1 MKKRILIFSL
11 VYFPRFVGGAEVAVK
26 EITDRLGDDYEFDM
40 ITLRMDTRLP
50 HVEKIG
56 NITIYRTGFTFGKN
70 IQKYL
75 FPITGLWEA
84 LTLVNQYKYDA
95 VWCIMASYHF
105 IAVIFLKIL
114 YPKIPLILTLQEGD
128 PLPYIKKRALLVWPF
143 FKMLF
148 AKANVIQVIST
159 YLGQFAKEMG
169 AVCPVE
175 VVPNGVDIEH
185 FSKETKVFPLQKQKG
200 DIYLITTSRLTKKNA
215 IDDIIKSLTYL
226 SVNIKLLVLGIGE
239 LEKELKVLTKKLQL
253 EDRVYFLG
261 FIPNTELPSYLHQ
274 SDIFVRPSLSEGFGI
289 SFVEAMAA
297 GLPVITTPVGG
308 IVDFLVEGK
317 TGLFCEVKNPKS
329 IAEQVELLVNDEK
342 LYRRIIINAYTMV
355 KEKYTWDIVSKEMKE
370 KIFSIL

>member
-11 VYFPRFVGGAEVAVK
+11 VYFPRFVGGAEVAIK
-26 EITDRLGDDYEFDM
+26 EITDRLGDEYEFDM
-40 ITLRMDTRLP
+40 VTLRMDSRLP

-56 NITIYRTGFTFGKN
+56 NITIYRTGFTFAKSL
-70 IQKYL
+70 QKYL

-84 LTLVNQYKYDA
+84 LTLINQYKYDA
-95 VWCIMASYHF
+95 VWCMMASYHF
-105 IAVIFLKIL
+105 LAVIFLKIL
-114 YPKIPLILTLQEGD
+114 YPKMPFVLTLQEGD
-128 PLPYIKKRALLVWPF
+128 PLPYIKRRALSVWPF

-148 AKANVIQVIST
+148 ARASIIQVISS
-159 YLGQFAKEMG
+159 YLGQFAKDMG
-169 AVCPVE
+169 ATCPIE
-175 VVPNGVDIEH
+175 LIPNGVDVDH
-185 FSKETKVFPLQKQKG
+185 FSKEVKVFPFQKAKG

-215 IDDIIKSLTYL
+215 VDDIIKSLTHL
-226 SVNIKLLVLGIGE
+226 PVNIKLIILGIGE
-239 LEKELKVLTKKLQL
+239 LEKELKLLTKKLQL
-253 EDRVYFLG
+253 ENRVSFLG
-261 FIPNTELPSYLHQ
+261 FIPNNELPAYLHQ

-329 IAEQVELLVNDEK
+329 IADQVELLINDEK

-370 KIFSIL
+370 KIFSII